1 MSMEQSNIDKK
12 ENRLKKLCKVSLIIS
27 IVITVL
33 FMIFAAAPFLSSA
46 FGIFI
51 YLMLGIGAMLMTI
64 CSLGVAWIDSDF
76 RNKWESAFN
85 FAKKITEDGAVI
97 AKAINYHVI
106 WVSIILFI
114 LSSFGFIVNI
124 INYIKYKDNKNKL
137 IASIVCLGF
146 ALLALISSNIIYLS
160 YI

>member
-1 MSMEQSNIDKK
+1 MEQSNIDNK
-12 ENRLKKLCKVSLIIS
+12 EIRLKKLCKVSLIIS
-27 IVITVL
+27 IVITVS
-33 FMIFAAAPFLSSA
+33 FMIFATAPFLSEA

-51 YLMLGIGAMLMTI
+51 YLMLGIGAVLMTI

-85 FAKKITEDGAVI
+85 FAKKIMEDGSII

-106 WVSIILFI
+106 WISIMLFI

-124 INYIKYKDNKNKL
+124 INYKNYKNNKEKL

-146 ALLALISSNIIYLS
+146 ALLALISSNIIYLA
-160 YI
+160 Y